1 MKHGKVPTRKQ
12 KTFIQESGFVPENWL
27 VVKEFPRSLEIV
39 SSPKKRWKESENKN
53 HQNIITG
60 GGNLRV
66 MSD

>member
-39 SSPKKRWKESENKN
+39 SRAALKKGGKKAKTR
-53 HQNIITG
+53 IIKT
-60 GGNLRV
+60 
-66 MSD
+66 S